1 VDFGRKST
9 TMLWIFCAVEGDNSR
24 VILATM
30 QEEGYTIMGETM
42 ISYAESLRREGEAT
56 GVKKGK
62 KEGKAEGL
70 AEALIRLMNRRFTP
84 SASDI
89 QKIRTVR
96 DLSKLQAALDEI
108 IEANATRESVLR
120 QLV

>member
-1 VDFGRKST
+1 
-9 TMLWIFCAVEGDNSR
+9 ME
-24 VILATM
+24 
-30 QEEGYTIMGETM
+30 
-42 ISYAESLRREGEAT
+42 
-56 GVKKGK
+56 
-62 KEGKAEGL
+62 EGKAEGL

-120 QLV
+120 QLE

>member
-1 VDFGRKST
+1 V
-9 TMLWIFCAVEGDNSR
+9 
-24 VILATM
+24 ATM

-42 ISYAESLRREGEAT
+42 ISYAEELRREG
-56 GVKKGK
+56 KL
-62 KEGKAEGL
+62 EGKAEGL
-70 AEALIRLMNRRFTP
+70 AEALIRQMSRRFTL
-84 SASDI
+84 SAPDT

-120 QLV
+120 QLE